1 MIKNYSNVIAAYSI
15 MLALII
21 LVGIFQSWSIALTIL
36 NFCLISAVMT
46 IGANI
51 QWGYA
56 GLINFG
62 IMGYTALGG
71 LAVVLVSVA
80 PVKEAWQVGG
90 LNILMCLWI
99 IILMVFIIRYLL
111 KSFKSSKVRN
121 YGIAFVIIAGII
133 IIQITATPA
142 IEAIESVDPAKT
154 GFLGGLGLPVL
165 FSWIVGAFFAAGLA
179 FVIGKI
185 ALGLRADYLAIATLL
200 IAEIVVSIIKHEEWL
215 ARGVKNVIGL
225 KRPAPYEIDLQNS
238 QWFIS
243 LVEKF
248 HSGKLNLIN
257 TVTDRQEALKQM
269 VIDASSIY
277 VKLCFT
283 GLFLTVVIILLIVTQ
298 KALYSP
304 WGRKMRAIRD
314 NEEAAAAMGKNI
326 VKEHLLIFILGS
338 AIVGLAG
345 AMMVT
350 NDGLFTPGSY
360 RPMRYTFVIWVMV
373 IVGGTGNNFGA
384 ILGGFVVWFL
394 WVEAAPIALFLINL
408 FTSHLPETN
417 AIRVHLIES
426 APYFRFLV
434 IGIGLLTIMRYR
446 PQGIIPEKII
456 KQ

>member
-1 MIKNYSNVIAAYSI
+1 MRKYSNIIAAYSI
-15 MLALII
+15 MLVLIL

-36 NFCLISAVMT
+36 NYCLISAVMT

-71 LAVVLVSVA
+71 LAVVLVSVE
-80 PVKEAWQVGG
+80 PVQQAWQAGG
-90 LNILMCLWI
+90 LNILICFWI
-99 IILMVFIIRYLL
+99 IVVMVVLIRYLL
-111 KSFKSSKVRN
+111 KYFNKSKYRT
-121 YGIAFVIIAGII
+121 YGIAFVIIGGILLLRL
-133 IIQITATPA
+133 TATPG
-142 IEAIESVDPAKT
+142 IEAIEAVDPAKT
-154 GFLGGLGLPVL
+154 GFLGGMGLPVL
-165 FSWIVGAFFAAGLA
+165 FSWIGGAFLAGGLA
-179 FVIGKI
+179 FIVGKI

-225 KRPAPYEIDLQNS
+225 KRPAPYEIDLQTS
-238 QWFIS
+238 QWFIN

-248 HSGKLNLIN
+248 HSKKLSMIN
-257 TVTDRQEALKQM
+257 SITERQDALSQF
-269 VIDASSIY
+269 VIDASSVY

-283 GLFLTVVIILLIVTQ
+283 GLFLSVVIVLLIVTQ

-314 NEEAAAAMGKNI
+314 NEEAASAMGKNI
-326 VKEHLLIFILGS
+326 VKEHLFIFILGS
-338 AIVGLAG
+338 AIVGIAG

-394 WVEAAPIALFLINL
+394 WVEAAPMALFLINL

-417 AIRVHLIES
+417 SVRVHLIES

-446 PQGIIPEKII
+446 PKGILPEKIEI
-456 KQ
+456 K

>member
-1 MIKNYSNVIAAYSI
+1 MRKNLNVIAAYSI
-15 MLALII
+15 MMVLI
-21 LVGIFQSWSIALTIL
+21 LMVGIFQSWNIALSIFNL
-36 NFCLISAVMT
+36 CLISAVMT
-46 IGANI
+46 MGANI

-80 PVKEAWQVGG
+80 PVPEAWKAGG
-90 LNILMCLWI
+90 INMIGSLGVVVAMI
-99 IILMVFIIRYLL
+99 VSIRYVL
-111 KSFKSSKVRN
+111 KKIQKSKKRN
-121 YGIAFVIIAGII
+121 YLIAGII
-133 IIQITATPA
+133 VIGLLLIRLLAGPGIES
-142 IEAIESVDPAKT
+142 IEAVDPAKT
-154 GFLGGLGLPVL
+154 GFLGGLGMPIL
-165 FSWIVGAFFAAGLA
+165 FSWIVGAFFAGGLA
-179 FVIGKI
+179 YIIGKI

-200 IAEIVVSIIKHEEWL
+200 IAEIVVSIIKHEDWL

-225 KRPAPYEIDLQNS
+225 KRPVPYEIDLQTS
-238 QWFIS
+238 PWFIS

-248 HSGKLNLIN
+248 NSGKLKVIDTLSE
-257 TVTDRQEALKQM
+257 RQDLLNQL
-269 VIDASSIY
+269 VIDASSVY
-277 VKLCFT
+277 VKLCMA

-314 NEEAAAAMGKNI
+314 NEEAASAMGKNV

-338 AIVGLAG
+338 AVVGLAG

-394 WVEAAPIALFLINL
+394 WVEAAPIALFLINF
-408 FTSHLPETN
+408 FTAHLPETN
-417 AIRVHLIES
+417 ALKVHLIES
-426 APYFRFLV
+426 APYFRFLM
-434 IGIGLLTIMRYR
+434 IGTGVLLIMRYR
-446 PQGIIPEKII
+446 PQGILPEKII